1 MTSNKPYFI
10 RATYD
15 WLVDNNVTPYILID
29 AFAPGVK
36 LPDACHI
43 DDDNC
48 VLLNVSPDAVSDLKL
63 GITDIVFLASFNQTV
78 HEIHFPVNAVRALY
92 CLDNGQGMY
101 FDEDESYID
110 EGLPEIE
117 EKPKSPFKLVKKNTD
132 EAQ

>member
-48 VLLNVSPDAVSDLKL
+48 VL
-63 GITDIVFLASFNQTV
+63 FLLIAFTV
-78 HEIHFPVNAVRALY
+78 VVWFGKSLY
-92 CLDNGQGMY
+92 NLT
-101 FDEDESYID
+101 
-110 EGLPEIE
+110 
-117 EKPKSPFKLVKKNTD
+117 V
-132 EAQ
+132 

>member
-10 RATYD
+10 QATYT
-15 WLVDNNVTPYILID
+15 WLVDNHVTPYILLD

-36 LPDACHI
+36 LPDACHV

-48 VLLNVSPDAVSDLKL
+48 VLLNVSPDAVSELKL

-78 HEIHFPVNAVRALY
+78 HEVQFPVQAVKAIY

-101 FDEDESYID
+101 FDEDELYVD
-110 EGLPEIE
+110 EGEPEVV
-117 EKPKSPFKLVKKNTD
+117 EKPKSPFKLVKKNNDT
-132 EAQ
+132 E